1 MWVAGDLVLMASPQ
15 KVQASWLVCGLTS
28 NKLARTRSSVSPPLF
43 LPHWLLKAHFSSEE
57 EHVGEPENLCSRRG
71 GLQGEGLHRVEVG
84 EGEGLLSRLV
94 LAVEVL
100 GTG

>member
-1 MWVAGDLVLMASPQ
+1 M
-15 KVQASWLVCGLTS
+15 
-28 NKLARTRSSVSPPLF
+28 
-43 LPHWLLKAHFSSEE
+43 KAYFSSDE
-57 EHVGEPENLCSRRG
+57 EHVDEPENLGSGGG

-100 GTG
+100 GNG